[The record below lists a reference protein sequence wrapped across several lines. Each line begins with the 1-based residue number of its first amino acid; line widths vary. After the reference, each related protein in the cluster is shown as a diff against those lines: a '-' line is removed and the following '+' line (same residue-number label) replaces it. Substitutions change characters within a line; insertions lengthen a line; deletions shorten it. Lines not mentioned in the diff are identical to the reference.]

1 MTMSTTTTRL
11 DEIAQRQ
18 RTSRSRDLAFAI
30 LIAFVMIFQ
39 ISSLRAAVAKTNQ
52 PVAKAAAA
60 LTAPAQQG
68 ATPVSCA
75 APTPVC

>member
-1 MTMSTTTTRL
+1 MSTTTTRL

-39 ISSLRAAVAKTNQ
+39 ISALRSAVAKTNQ
-52 PVAKAAAA
+52 PVAKAPAA
-60 LTAPAQQG
+60 LTAPAQLD
-68 ATPVSCA
+68 ATPASCES
-75 APTPVC
+75 PTPVC

>member
-1 MTMSTTTTRL
+1 MSTTTTRL

-39 ISSLRAAVAKTNQ
+39 ITSLRSAVAKSNE
-52 PVAKAAAA
+52 PVAKTPAA
-60 LTAPAQQG
+60 LSAPAQLDAG
-68 ATPVSCA
+68 SATCE

>member
-18 RTSRSRDLAFAI
+18 RTSRARDLAFLV

-39 ISSLRAAVAKTNQ
+39 ITALRAAVAKTSR
-52 PVAKAAAA
+52 PVAKAPAAA
-60 LTAPAQQG
+60 TQPAEIDAG
-68 ATPVSCA
+68 SNSCTPSLIC
-75 APTPVC
+75 